1 VKKIF
6 QSFLLVVVALLV
18 APIARIGASKID
30 ASSFIEGFAEDH
42 GRLLKKSKSKSKIK
56 KSKAPKPKPVP
67 APAPKPAPA
76 PVPVPVLP
84 ACATS
89 TTNPC
94 VTTAADLLAALQAA
108 AGGVA
113 VPTTINVCGSFT
125 TTIDPALFYGLLDGA
140 AGADPLTVT
149 NCVGTSFIA
158 VVDGAVG
165 INFSIALTPAAV
177 FNP

>member
-1 VKKIF
+1 MKIF
-6 QSFLLVVVALLV
+6 QSFLLIVAVLVV
-18 APIARIGASKID
+18 APIAMTGASKID
-30 ASSFIEGFAEDH
+30 ASSFTEGFAGDH
-42 GRLLKKSKSKSKIK
+42 GRVLKSKSKVK

-67 APAPKPAPA
+67 VPAPKPAPV

-94 VTTAADLLAALQAA
+94 VTTAAALLAALQLAA
-108 AGGVA
+108 PGVA
-113 VPTTINVCGSFT
+113 APQTINVCGSFT
-125 TTIDPALFYGLLDGA
+125 TTIDPALLTDLNDAGA
-140 AGADPLTVT
+140 ANLLTVT

-158 VVDGAVG
+158 VVDGATGV
-165 INFSIALTPAAV
+165 NFAIALTPPAV